1 MPLNKLPLAI
11 RATTALLTLGMASQ
25 AAAFQITAGDLK
37 AELYGYARFNASYD
51 FNENVANTTRSA
63 SFAKLENGSDA
74 QNREI
79 KGHFGADAIQSR
91 LGVRVMT
98 PEGVR
103 MVVEGDFRGQGNTL
117 RLRNAYGEYNGWL
130 MGQNWSNYNSFVG
143 NTPVLDFDG
152 LAGTAGLQGRV
163 AQVRYTATNG
173 FSWSLEQPQ
182 TKVVDGNERTSLPT
196 LTARFERTSDQL
208 TYSAA
213 ALVHQVSFDD
223 GDNSS
228 SKMGYASFLAARLSL
243 TDTVS
248 IQGAINFSD
257 GANAYLYRSGENFGA
272 EDAYLRGNSL
282 RTISGYG
289 GTIGASFDLGDG
301 RSMNIGYGLVTIDW
315 DNAES
320 DGAAVTN
327 KSETNQNVM
336 ANYLWSPVR
345 NVMLGIEYGYL
356 HRENVSD
363 HRGEAHRLLFAAQYN
378 F

>member
-37 AELYGYARFNASYD
+37 AELYGYARLNASYD
-51 FNENVANTTRSA
+51 FNENVANTSRSA

-74 QNREI
+74 ENREI
-79 KGHFGADAIQSR
+79 KGHFGADAVQSR
-91 LGVRVMT
+91 LGLRVMT

-103 MVVEGDFRGQGNTL
+103 MVVEGDFRGAGNTL

-163 AQVRYTATNG
+163 AQVRYTAANG

-182 TKVVDGNERTSLPT
+182 TNVVDGDKRTSLPT

-228 SKMGYASFLAARLSL
+228 SKMGYASFLAARLAL

-257 GANAYLYRSGENFGA
+257 GANTYLYRSGENFGA
-272 EDAYLRGNSL
+272 EDAFRSGNSL
-282 RTISGYG
+282 RTIRGHG
-289 GTIGASFDLGDG
+289 GTIGASFDLGNG

-315 DNAES
+315 DNAVN
-320 DGAAVTN
+320 DGAAVAT
-327 KSETNQNVM
+327 KSETNQNAM

-356 HRENVSD
+356 HRENVND